1 MSTSSAIMM
10 VLVLGMYTYLFAHFI
25 RKAVLNKKD

>member
-1 MSTSSAIMM
+1 MSTSSTIMM
-10 VLVLGMYTYLFAHFI
+10 IFVLGMYSFLFGHFI